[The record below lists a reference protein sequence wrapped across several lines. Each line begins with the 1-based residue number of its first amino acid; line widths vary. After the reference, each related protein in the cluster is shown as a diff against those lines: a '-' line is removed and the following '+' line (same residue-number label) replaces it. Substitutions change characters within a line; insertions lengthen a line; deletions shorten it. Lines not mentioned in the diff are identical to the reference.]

1 MRMIAAI
8 DTSHM
13 FRVCLAALALVLV
26 LALPAGAG
34 TPKPFIPNDP
44 GYPANEPAL
53 ASMSLGE
60 AWALTQGDPSV
71 VIAVID
77 SGVVQAP
84 DLRPNLV
91 PGHNVLDGSADT
103 TDQNGH
109 GTAMAAIAA
118 AAIDNGIGVAGIC
131 GRCRV
136 MSIKISGADDRHVN
150 SNLAAGINWA
160 VEHGASVINLSR
172 FMDRGLPPY
181 APLNAAITSA
191 LAHGIPVFICAG
203 NNGDDDPTANP
214 LASSNPRAVRVGNFT
229 AESNHGPWVDVAA
242 ESAFVTFGPRP
253 SPGGTSSSTAAVSG
267 IAGLMLSCNPA
278 LTPAEI
284 KQILISTSTPR
295 DVDVRAKG
303 EVDAY
308 QAVVRAGCRANPP
321 SIVRLVVHTRG
332 RGSVS
337 RRPDDDTY
345 NAGTVVVLRA
355 KAKPHWRFARW
366 EGLCRGKRAV
376 CTVRLRHSGVTTA
389 VFKRK

>member
-1 MRMIAAI
+1 ML
-8 DTSHM
+8 
-13 FRVCLAALALVLV
+13 RVVPVATVLVLV
-26 LALPAGAG
+26 LAVSATGG

-44 GYPANEPAL
+44 DYPVNEPAL
-53 ASMSLGE
+53 ASMNLGA

-77 SGVVQAP
+77 SGVVPDP

-91 PGHNVLDGSADT
+91 TGHNILNESSDT

-109 GTAMAAIAA
+109 GTAMAAIAG
-118 AAIDNGIGVAGIC
+118 AAIDNGIGIAGVC
-131 GRCRV
+131 GKCRV
-136 MSIKISGADDRHVN
+136 MSIKISGADDRHLN
-150 SNLAAGINWA
+150 SNLAVGINWA

-181 APLNAAITSA
+181 APLNAAITNA

-203 NNGDDDPTANP
+203 NNGSNDPTANP
-214 LASSNPRAVRVGNFT
+214 LASSNPRAVRVGSFK
-229 AESNHGPWVDVAA
+229 AESNHGSWVDVAA
-242 ESAFVTFGPRP
+242 ETDLVTFGPRP
-253 SPGGTSSSTAAVSG
+253 SPGGTSSATAVVSG

-295 DVDVRAKG
+295 EVDVRASG

-308 QAVVRAGCRANPP
+308 HALLRAGCSLNPP
-321 SIVRLVVHTRG
+321 AIVRLLVRTRG
-332 RGSVS
+332 GGTVS

-345 NAGTVVVLRA
+345 NAGTIVVLRA
-355 KAKPHWRFARW
+355 KSKPHWRFARW
-366 EGLCRGKRAV
+366 EGLCHVKRAV
-376 CTVRLRHSGVTTA
+376 CRVRLNNSSVTTA
-389 VFKRK
+389 VFKHT

>member
-1 MRMIAAI
+1 MLRVILVAIA
-8 DTSHM
+8 
-13 FRVCLAALALVLV
+13 LV
-26 LALPAGAG
+26 LALAVSATGG

-53 ASMSLGE
+53 ASMNLGE

-77 SGVVQAP
+77 SGVVPDP

-91 PGHNVLDGSADT
+91 TGHNILDGSSET
-103 TDQNGH
+103 IDQNGH

-118 AAIDNGIGVAGIC
+118 AAIDNGIGIAGIC
-131 GRCRV
+131 GKCRV
-136 MSIKISGADDRHVN
+136 MSIKISGADDRHIN
-150 SNLAAGINWA
+150 SNLAVGINWA

-181 APLNAAITSA
+181 APLNAAITNA
-191 LAHGIPVFICAG
+191 LAHGIPIFICAG
-203 NNGDDDPTANP
+203 NNGSNDPTANP
-214 LASSNPRAVRVGNFT
+214 LASSNPRAVRVGSFK
-229 AESNHGPWVDVAA
+229 AESNHGTWVDVAA
-242 ESAFVTFGPRP
+242 ESDLVTFGPRP
-253 SPGGTSSSTAAVSG
+253 SPGGTSSATAAVSG

-295 DVDVRAKG
+295 NVDVRAQG

-308 QAVVRAGCRANPP
+308 HALLRAGCRLNPP
-321 SIVRLVVHTRG
+321 AIVRLIVRTRG
-332 RGSVS
+332 GGTVS

-345 NAGTVVVLRA
+345 NAGTIVVLRA
-355 KAKPHWRFARW
+355 KARPHWRFARW
-366 EGLCRGKRAV
+366 EGLCRAKPAV
-376 CTVRLRHSGVTTA
+376 CRVRLNRSGVTTA
-389 VFKRK
+389 VFKRT